1 MYGLCVLGIV
11 ALFFILIHSYTNL
24 VPNRLLFSASQFGKY
39 NKYHNYTNV
48 HFLEGIFMDVMTKVF
63 CNDDIN
69 ECFTRAYSTYLTE
82 ISKVRKDVDTI
93 F

>member
-1 MYGLCVLGIV
+1 
-11 ALFFILIHSYTNL
+11 
-24 VPNRLLFSASQFGKY
+24 
-39 NKYHNYTNV
+39 
-48 HFLEGIFMDVMTKVF
+48 MDVMTKVF
-63 CNDDIN
+63 CNDDSN